1 MMYRGKF
8 HTHTHTHT
16 HTRTHTQ
23 VTPHTRLTDLQLQS
37 GDQLQVCYVYVYIRY
52 THLCVCIEREISCIE
67 GNFTHVHAHARTRT
81 HTRAHTHTH
90 TCRYGKQEMRQ
101 GQRPRAVILAGKAPG
116 KTRPSA
122 DRFSPQAHLCAQ
134 IGRRFER
141 CGCVRGCSNAGPWRM
156 FTGWMD
162 ATVPCVN

>member
-1 MMYRGKF
+1 M
-8 HTHTHTHT
+8 
-16 HTRTHTQ
+16 
-23 VTPHTRLTDLQLQS
+23 L
-37 GDQLQVCYVYVYIRY
+37 CVYVYEY

-141 CGCVRGCSNAGPWRM
+141 CGCINAGPWRM

-162 ATVPCVN
+162 ATVPCVNLSIGCTDTTGSRACGNRLTAHVQRQTVTEVSTDLA